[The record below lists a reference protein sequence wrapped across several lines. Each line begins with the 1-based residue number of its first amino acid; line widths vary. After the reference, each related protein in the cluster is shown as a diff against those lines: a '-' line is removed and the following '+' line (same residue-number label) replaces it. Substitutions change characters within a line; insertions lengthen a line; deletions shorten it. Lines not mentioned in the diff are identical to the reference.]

1 MKTIYKIREKAAAR
15 LRTIVLPEYND
26 ERTMEAV
33 KIIEKEKIAKV
44 VLLTPD
50 RIDKNDKDRYVE
62 EYYQIH
68 KANKDLDLGG
78 VRKIFEDPLYYGAM
92 MTHEGKVDGFVAGA
106 VHTTADV
113 ARSLIRCIGIDDR
126 ITIVSSCFIM
136 SIPNCIYGDEGTII
150 FADCGIIPDPNSR
163 QLACIAIA
171 ASELANQVLGLAPRV
186 ALLSYSTKGSAKG
199 RCVDKVTEALSLA
212 REMAPDLLI
221 DGELQADA
229 AIVPDIAEIKSPAS
243 PVGGKANVLIFPNLE
258 AGNICYKLVERLAG
272 ARAIGPLLLGL
283 NRPASDLS
291 RGCSADDIVDS
302 VAVTSLRAK

>member
-1 MKTIYKIREKAAAR
+1 MKTIYKIREKAALR
-15 LRTIVLPEYND
+15 QRTIVLPEYND
-26 ERTMEAV
+26 ERTIEAV
-33 KIIEKEKIAKV
+33 KIIEKEGIARV

-50 RIDKNDKDRYVE
+50 RIDKDVKERYIE
-62 EYYQIH
+62 EYYQAH
-68 KANKDLDLGG
+68 KANKDLDLEV

-92 MTHEGKVDGFVAGA
+92 MTQEGKVDGFVAGA

-136 SIPNCIYGDEGTII
+136 SIPNCPYGDDGTVI

-171 ASELANQVLGLAPRV
+171 ASELAAQVLELRPRV
-186 ALLSYSTKGSAKG
+186 ALLSYSTKGLAKG
-199 RCVDKVTEALSLA
+199 RCVDKVTEALALA
-212 REMAPDLLI
+212 QEMAPGLLI

-229 AIVPDIAEIKSPAS
+229 AIVPDVAEIKSPDS
-243 PVGGKANVLIFPNLE
+243 PIGGKANVLIFPNLE
-258 AGNICYKLVERLAG
+258 AGNICYKLVERLAN
-272 ARAIGPLLLGL
+272 ARAVGPLLLGL